1 MAEISASVA
10 ETTAVRASDW
20 PRFPDLPLDSVFAE
34 CLTVLLLVPILLS
47 VALWNGFPLTFYD
60 TGAYLLEGLGHYFLL
75 ERSPGYSLFLYL
87 GGGAYSLWLIVA
99 IQAVMTAFVMTQMAR
114 TVAPYIGLFRLLG
127 IGALLVFFTGLAWY
141 VGELEPDC
149 LTALVPLSL
158 YLMAF
163 HARALGAWRTGLL
176 FSVASLSAFAHT
188 SNLALALGLVLFL
201 VTLRIVSFFR
211 QTKSFKPK
219 PRVFLPVA
227 SVVTALALLLTAN
240 AMFTGR
246 LFVSRAGPAFVFA
259 RILQDG
265 IAKRLL
271 DDTCPQS
278 GYALCAYRDRL
289 PKTADAWLWEKISPF
304 NKLGRFRG
312 AEPELARM
320 IGDSLRRYPLL
331 HAEAAAKDTLL
342 QFSAFRT
349 GDQIESQ
356 RWVLD
361 RDFMRFLP
369 SQRADY
375 DTARQQ
381 RMVFDFAA
389 LNLLHVPVGWL
400 SLMGLFAA
408 IFLGTT
414 NLRREVVLLPVVLA
428 VALAGNAIICGVF
441 SNPHD
446 RYQSRLMW
454 LPAFV
459 LMLMAAD
466 GSVLRLWTRDESGT

>member
-1 MAEISASVA
+1 MAEISATLA
-10 ETTAVRASDW
+10 ETSIARALDW
-20 PRFPDLPLDSVFAE
+20 PRVRDLPLDSVFVEA
-34 CLTVLLLVPILLS
+34 LAVLLLVPVLLS

-60 TGAYLLEGLGHYFLL
+60 TGAYLLEGLGHHFLL
-75 ERSPGYSLFLYL
+75 ERSPGYSLFLRF
-87 GGGAYSLWLIVA
+87 GGGAYSLWIIV
-99 IQAVMTAFVMTQMAR
+99 IFQAVITAFVMTQAAR
-114 TVAPYIGLFRLLG
+114 VIAPRIGLFLLLG
-127 IGALLVFFTGLAWY
+127 IGALLTFFTGIAWY
-141 VGELEPDC
+141 AGQLEPDC
-149 LTALVPLSL
+149 LAPLVPLAL

-163 HARALGAWRTGLL
+163 HRRAFGPLRTALL
-176 FSVASLSAFAHT
+176 FGIASFGAFAHT

-201 VTLRIVSFFR
+201 TGPRAVQSCRRKERSSLAPNIV
-211 QTKSFKPK
+211 
-219 PRVFLPVA
+219 LPAA
-227 SVVTALALLLTAN
+227 SVATALLLVVAAN

-246 LFVSRAGPAFVFA
+246 LFVSRAAPAFVFA

-265 IAKRLL
+265 IANRLL

-278 GYALCAYRDRL
+278 GYKLCAYRDRL
-289 PKTADAWLWEKISPF
+289 PKTADAWLWEKVSPF
-304 NKLGRFRG
+304 NRLGRFRG

-320 IGDSLRRYPLL
+320 VDDSLARYPLM
-331 HAEAAAKDTLL
+331 HAEAAAKDALL

-361 RDFMRFLP
+361 RDFVRFLP
-369 SQRADY
+369 QQRTEY
-375 DTARQQ
+375 DAARQQ
-381 RMVFDFAA
+381 RVPFDFAA

-408 IFLGTT
+408 LAFGLT
-414 NLRREVVLLPVVLA
+414 NARREVTLLPLVLA
-428 VALAGNAIICGVF
+428 VALMGNAIICGVF

-459 LMLMAAD
+459 LLLMAAD
-466 GSVLRLWTRDESGT
+466 GSVPRLWTRDESGT